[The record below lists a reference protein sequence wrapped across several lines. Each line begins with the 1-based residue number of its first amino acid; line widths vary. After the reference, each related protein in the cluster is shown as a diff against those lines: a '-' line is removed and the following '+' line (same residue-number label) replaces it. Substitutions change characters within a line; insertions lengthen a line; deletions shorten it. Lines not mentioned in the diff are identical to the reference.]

1 VWWSTLGILIS
12 YSFDGGSFT
21 DYIQAAFSNV
31 GLGQA
36 PSQLSE
42 ELFRQPLVQALLSEG
57 DEDVA
62 MGEEDEGVASRPIP
76 DKEDMWMDPA
86 EAIAILNGTSKKY
99 ESMKDLFSKVDWG

>member
-1 VWWSTLGILIS
+1 
-12 YSFDGGSFT
+12 
-21 DYIQAAFSNV
+21 V

-62 MGEEDEGVASRPIP
+62 MGEEEEEEGVASRPIP
-76 DKEDMWMDPA
+76 DKGDVWMDPA

-99 ESMKDLFSKVDWG
+99 ESMKDLFSKVDWE